1 MPTIFSFYITNDFFL
16 PLFLSQGTL
25 LHDCKHSLKRIYN
38 IKQTFMCFG
47 DEYCDSGAMAADF
60 KYMYLD
66 TRQKKAVIL
75 SKMAKQFL
83 TPIIKV

>member
-1 MPTIFSFYITNDFFL
+1 
-16 PLFLSQGTL
+16 
-25 LHDCKHSLKRIYN
+25 
-38 IKQTFMCFG
+38 MCFG

-66 TRQKKAVIL
+66 TGQKKAVIL
-75 SKMAKQFL
+75 GKMAKQFV